1 MRVWLEAKSSDIPP
15 TLRRRGLSGALGRSG
30 GGGWR
35 GRQARRQRHA
45 ILGCLDRL
53 APQTAAFRRRMGRVS
68 ADLRHVSWVNDGRML
83 ARHRRFGRRFDFAA
97 VGCVRELASCMCRA
111 RGNNAHTARARP
123 LRLPLSLRRDMAQ
136 IGFRAGGGRCGR
148 YGRRFDFSTVSRVRE
163 LASCMCR
170 ARGEGA
176 HAACARHLRLPVSLR
191 RDMAKSGSVPVV
203 AAAGDLGGVLTFRR

>member
-1 MRVWLEAKSSDIPP
+1 
-15 TLRRRGLSGALGRSG
+15 
-30 GGGWR
+30 
-35 GRQARRQRHA
+35 
-45 ILGCLDRL
+45 
-53 APQTAAFRRRMGRVS
+53 
-68 ADLRHVSWVNDGRML
+68 ML

-148 YGRRFDFSTVSRVRE
+148 YGRRFDVSTVSRVRE
-163 LASCMCR
+163 LASCVCR

-176 HAACARHLRLPVSLR
+176 HTARARQLRLPLSLR
-191 RDMAKSGSVPVV
+191 RDMAQIGFRAGGGRCGRFGRRFDFSTVSCVRELASYMRRARGEGAHTARAHQLRLSVS
-203 AAAGDLGGVLTFRR
+203 LRRTWPNRVPCR